1 MSMLTLNEADNKE
14 ILYTFIDIDCR
25 YSLILPSLFHV
36 LSFQYCLWSIGGI
49 LYSVRDA
56 CKMIFLGYDNISAIN
71 NGVEC

>member
-25 YSLILPSLFHV
+25 YSLILPSLLHV
-36 LSFQYCLWSIGGI
+36 LSYGQLGAI
-49 LYSVRDA
+49 LYSMRDA

-71 NGVEC
+71 NEVEC

>member
-36 LSFQYCLWSIGGI
+36 LSYGQLRAI

-71 NGVEC
+71 NEVEC

>member
-25 YSLILPSLFHV
+25 YSLILPSLFHFNTV
-36 LSFQYCLWSIGGI
+36 YGQLGAI

-56 CKMIFLGYDNISAIN
+56 CKIIFLGYDNISAIN
-71 NGVEC
+71 NEVEC